1 MKTPDQL
8 KNEFLEVMQKEILK
22 QSESYLQLLKD
33 NKTLLK
39 IVNELKQPL
48 YNASFYSYSAKVLDQ
63 KIETS
68 KMIELSRHI
77 LKNDFNNKFY
87 EN

>member
-1 MKTPDQL
+1 MKTPDEL
-8 KNEFLEVMQKEILK
+8 KSEFLEVMQKEILK

-33 NKTLLK
+33 NKTLLN
-39 IVNELKQPL
+39 IVNELKEPL
-48 YNASFYSYSAKVLDQ
+48 YKAAFYSYSAKVLDQ

>member
-1 MKTPDQL
+1 MKTPEEL
-8 KNEFLEVMQKEILK
+8 KAEFLEVMQKEILK
-22 QSESYLQLLKD
+22 QSDSYLQLLKD
-33 NKTLLK
+33 NNTLLN
-39 IVNELKQPL
+39 IVNELKEPL
-48 YNASFYSYSAKVLDQ
+48 YKASFYSYSAKVLDQ

-77 LKNDFNNKFY
+77 SEYHIKHNFY

>member
-8 KNEFLEVMQKEILK
+8 KNEFLEVMQKKILK

>member
-1 MKTPDQL
+1 MKTPDEL
-8 KNEFLEVMQKEILK
+8 KAEFLEVMQKEILK

-33 NKTLLK
+33 NNTLLN
-39 IVNELKQPL
+39 IVNELKEPL
-48 YNASFYSYSAKVLDQ
+48 YKAAFYSYSAKVLDQ